1 MKNRINLLDEITIN
15 KIAAGEVVERP
26 ASIVK
31 ELVENSIDAGAD
43 RIIIE
48 VENGG
53 KSLIKITDNG
63 CGIPSSEVK
72 KCFLRHAT
80 SKIDKIDDLFNLF
93 TLGFRGEALASIC
106 AVSKLEMTT
115 KFEDEAVGTKITLVG
130 GNVESKEAVGANTGT
145 SIVIKDLFFNTPAR
159 KKFLKTDHAELMN
172 ITDIVN
178 KLAIGYPNVK
188 FRYLNAGKLMVNTPG
203 DGKLLSAVRSI
214 YSRETAENLIEINYD
229 CSLFKIDG
237 YIGNNNIYR
246 SNRNLQ
252 HVYINGRFVKSKI
265 LYDAIANAYKSII
278 PINKHAICFI
288 NLHLDPDKVDVN
300 IHPGKIEVKFEKENE
315 IKLEIMEYLRAKL
328 LKESLIGKYETFDR
342 VPKDRA
348 VKQEFVAKQGFDDNT
363 FKMNDFG
370 NTNPYINSTSSG
382 LDTKEIKPI
391 DLSDEVDVNS
401 FIKLDDFEEKKKNL
415 EGKHKKEVKPKSEVK
430 SKANESNNS
439 SLKNSNATNKNY
451 SHGFSRY
458 NDNKDIDNKDI
469 DNKINYYGNAKNLEE
484 INKISETESQMA
496 FTADGAIL
504 DSEKRDEIEKKE
516 AGFSLKYYKVIGVI
530 FDTYIVL
537 QKGESMYLMDQ
548 HAAHERVLFERYMNA
563 FHKREVHMQ
572 MLLDPIVLELSS
584 VDMLRVEKNID
595 VFKNFGFEVEIFGM
609 NNILIRGVPNLFGTP
624 QSEKFILELIDN
636 IDKISNNYDLKDD
649 RFAVMACKSA
659 IKANDRIQNIE
670 IESLFRQL
678 EKCENPYTC
687 PHGRPTM
694 VEISKVEIE
703 KMFKRIM

>member
-63 CGIPSSEVK
+63 CGIHSSEVK

-348 VKQEFVAKQGFDDNT
+348 VKQE
-363 FKMNDFG
+363 
-370 NTNPYINSTSSG
+370 
-382 LDTKEIKPI
+382 IKPI

-415 EGKHKKEVKPKSEVK
+415 DGKHKKEVKPKSEVK

-458 NDNKDIDNKDI
+458 NDNKDIDNKI
-469 DNKINYYGNAKNLEE
+469 SYYGNAKNLEE

-504 DSEKRDEIEKKE
+504 DSEKRDDIEKKE
-516 AGFSLKYYKVIGVI
+516 AGFSLKYYKVVGVI

>member
-26 ASIVK
+26 SSIVK

-130 GNVESKEAVGANTGT
+130 GNIEAKEAVGANTGT

-203 DGKLLSAVRSI
+203 DGKLVSAVRSI
-214 YSRETAENLIEINYD
+214 YSREVAENLIEINYD

-265 LYDAIANAYKSII
+265 IYDAIANAYKSII
-278 PINKHAICFI
+278 PINKHAVCFI
-288 NLHLDPDKVDVN
+288 NLHLDPQKVDVN

-315 IKLEIMEYLRAKL
+315 IKLEIMEYIRAKL
-328 LKESLIGKYETFDR
+328 LKQSLIGKYETFDR

-348 VKQEFVAKQGFDDNT
+348 VKQDFSGNA
-363 FKMNDFG
+363 FKNQDFG
-370 NTNPYINSTSSG
+370 NTTTNFSETNTK
-382 LDTKEIKPI
+382 LDDKNIKPI

-401 FIKLDDFEEKKKNL
+401 FIKLDDFEEKKK
-415 EGKHKKEVKPKSEVK
+415 KEI
-430 SKANESNNS
+430 
-439 SLKNSNATNKNY
+439 KNKSNATKNSSFKNY
-451 SHGFSRY
+451 DNKTNKRESYSSGFSSY
-458 NDNKDIDNKDI
+458 NSDVDNYKNNYSSAVKIEDND
-469 DNKINYYGNAKNLEE
+469 
-484 INKISETESQMA
+484 KISETESQMA

-584 VDMLRVEKNID
+584 VDMLQVEKNLD
-595 VFKNFGFEVEIFGM
+595 VFRNFGFEVEIFGM

-649 RFAVMACKSA
+649 RFAIMACKSA

>member
-203 DGKLLSAVRSI
+203 DGKLLSVVRSI

-348 VKQEFVAKQGFDDNT
+348 VKQE
-363 FKMNDFG
+363 
-370 NTNPYINSTSSG
+370 
-382 LDTKEIKPI
+382 IKPI

-458 NDNKDIDNKDI
+458 NDNKDIDNKI
-469 DNKINYYGNAKNLEE
+469 SYYGNAKNLEE

-516 AGFSLKYYKVIGVI
+516 VGFSLKYYKVVGVI

>member
-348 VKQEFVAKQGFDDNT
+348 VKQE
-363 FKMNDFG
+363 
-370 NTNPYINSTSSG
+370 
-382 LDTKEIKPI
+382 IKPI

-401 FIKLDDFEEKKKNL
+401 FIKLDDFEKKKKNL

-430 SKANESNNS
+430 SKANESDNS

-458 NDNKDIDNKDI
+458 NDNKDI

-516 AGFSLKYYKVIGVI
+516 AGFSLKYYKVVGVI

>member
-26 ASIVK
+26 SSIVK

-130 GNVESKEAVGANTGT
+130 GNIEAKEAVGANTGT

-203 DGKLLSAVRSI
+203 DGKLVSAVRSI
-214 YSRETAENLIEINYD
+214 YSREVSENLIEINYD

-265 LYDAIANAYKSII
+265 IYDAIANAYKSII
-278 PINKHAICFI
+278 PINKHAVCFI
-288 NLHLDPDKVDVN
+288 NLHLDPQKVDVN

-315 IKLEIMEYLRAKL
+315 IKLEIMEYIRAKL
-328 LKESLIGKYETFDR
+328 LKQSLIGKFETFDR

-348 VKQEFVAKQGFDDNT
+348 VKQDFSGNA
-363 FKMNDFG
+363 FKNQDFG
-370 NTNPYINSTSSG
+370 NTKTNFSETSTKF
-382 LDTKEIKPI
+382 DDKNIKPI

-401 FIKLDDFEEKKKNL
+401 FIKLDDFEEKKK
-415 EGKHKKEVKPKSEVK
+415 KEVKNKSNATK
-430 SKANESNNS
+430 NT
-439 SLKNSNATNKNY
+439 SLKNYDNKTNKRESY
-451 SHGFSRY
+451 SSGFSSY
-458 NDNKDIDNKDI
+458 NSDMDNYKNSYSSAVKIEDND
-469 DNKINYYGNAKNLEE
+469 
-484 INKISETESQMA
+484 KISETESQMA
-496 FTADGAIL
+496 FTAEGEIL
-504 DSEKRDEIEKKE
+504 DSEKKDEIEKKE
-516 AGFSLKYYKVIGVI
+516 AGFSLKYYKVVGVV

-563 FHKREVHMQ
+563 FHKREVHIQ

-584 VDMLRVEKNID
+584 VDMLQVEKNLDI
-595 VFKNFGFEVEIFGM
+595 FRNFGFEVEIFGM

-649 RFAVMACKSA
+649 RFAIMACKSA

-670 IESLFRQL
+670 IESLFKQL

>member
-348 VKQEFVAKQGFDDNT
+348 VKQE
-363 FKMNDFG
+363 
-370 NTNPYINSTSSG
+370 
-382 LDTKEIKPI
+382 IKPI

-415 EGKHKKEVKPKSEVK
+415 EGKHKKEIKPKSEVK

-458 NDNKDIDNKDI
+458 NDNKDIDNKI
-469 DNKINYYGNAKNLEE
+469 SYYGNAKNLEE

-504 DSEKRDEIEKKE
+504 DSEKRDDIEKKE
-516 AGFSLKYYKVIGVI
+516 AGFSLKYYKVVGVI

>member
-26 ASIVK
+26 SSIVK

-130 GNVESKEAVGANTGT
+130 GNIEAKEAVGANTGT

-203 DGKLLSAVRSI
+203 DGKLVSAVRSI
-214 YSRETAENLIEINYD
+214 YSREVSENLIEINYD

-265 LYDAIANAYKSII
+265 IYDAIANAYKSII
-278 PINKHAICFI
+278 PINKHAVCFI
-288 NLHLDPDKVDVN
+288 NLHLDPQKVDVN

-315 IKLEIMEYLRAKL
+315 IKLEIMEYIRAKL
-328 LKESLIGKYETFDR
+328 LKQSLIGKYETFDR

-348 VKQEFVAKQGFDDNT
+348 VKQDFSGNA
-363 FKMNDFG
+363 FKNQDFG
-370 NTNPYINSTSSG
+370 NTTTNFSETSTKF
-382 LDTKEIKPI
+382 DDKNVKPI

-401 FIKLDDFEEKKKNL
+401 FIKLDDFEEKKK
-415 EGKHKKEVKPKSEVK
+415 KEVKNKSNATK
-430 SKANESNNS
+430 NT
-439 SLKNSNATNKNY
+439 SLKNYDNKTNKRESYSSGFSSYNSDVDNYKNNY
-451 SHGFSRY
+451 SSAVKIED
-458 NDNKDIDNKDI
+458 ND
-469 DNKINYYGNAKNLEE
+469 
-484 INKISETESQMA
+484 KISETESQMA
-496 FTADGAIL
+496 FTAEGEIL
-504 DSEKRDEIEKKE
+504 DSEKKDEIEKKE
-516 AGFSLKYYKVIGVI
+516 AGFSLKYYKVVGVV

-584 VDMLRVEKNID
+584 VDMLQVEKNLDI
-595 VFKNFGFEVEIFGM
+595 FRNFGFEVEIFGM

-649 RFAVMACKSA
+649 RFAIMACKSA

-670 IESLFRQL
+670 IESLFKQL

>member
-26 ASIVK
+26 SSIVK

-130 GNVESKEAVGANTGT
+130 GNIEAKEAVGANTGT

-203 DGKLLSAVRSI
+203 DGKLVSAVRSI
-214 YSRETAENLIEINYD
+214 YSREISENLIEINYD

-265 LYDAIANAYKSII
+265 IYDAIANAYKSII
-278 PINKHAICFI
+278 PINKHAVCFI
-288 NLHLDPDKVDVN
+288 NLHLDPQKVDVN

-315 IKLEIMEYLRAKL
+315 IKLEIMEYIRAKL
-328 LKESLIGKYETFDR
+328 LKQSLIGKFETFDR

-348 VKQEFVAKQGFDDNT
+348 VKQDFSGNA
-363 FKMNDFG
+363 FKNQDFG
-370 NTNPYINSTSSG
+370 NTTTNFSEISTKF
-382 LDTKEIKPI
+382 DDKNIKPI

-401 FIKLDDFEEKKKNL
+401 FIKLDDFEEKKK
-415 EGKHKKEVKPKSEVK
+415 KEVKNKSNATK
-430 SKANESNNS
+430 NT
-439 SLKNSNATNKNY
+439 SLKNYDNKTNKRESY
-451 SHGFSRY
+451 SSGFSSY
-458 NDNKDIDNKDI
+458 NSDMDNYKNSYSSAVKIEDND
-469 DNKINYYGNAKNLEE
+469 
-484 INKISETESQMA
+484 KISETESQMA
-496 FTADGAIL
+496 FTAEGAIL

-516 AGFSLKYYKVIGVI
+516 AGFSLKYYKVVGVV

-584 VDMLRVEKNID
+584 VDMLQVEKNID
-595 VFKNFGFEVEIFGM
+595 VFRNFGFEVEIFGM

-649 RFAVMACKSA
+649 RFAIMACKSA

>member
-26 ASIVK
+26 SSIVK

-130 GNVESKEAVGANTGT
+130 GNIEAKEAVGANTGT

-203 DGKLLSAVRSI
+203 DGKLVSAVRSI
-214 YSRETAENLIEINYD
+214 YSREVSENLIEINYD

-265 LYDAIANAYKSII
+265 IYDAIANAYKSII
-278 PINKHAICFI
+278 PINKHAVCFI
-288 NLHLDPDKVDVN
+288 NLHLDPQKVDVN

-315 IKLEIMEYLRAKL
+315 IKLEIMEYIRAKL
-328 LKESLIGKYETFDR
+328 LKQSLIGKYETFDR

-348 VKQEFVAKQGFDDNT
+348 VKQDFSGNA
-363 FKMNDFG
+363 FKNQDFG
-370 NTNPYINSTSSG
+370 NTTTNFSETSTKFG
-382 LDTKEIKPI
+382 DKNIKPI

-401 FIKLDDFEEKKKNL
+401 FIKLDDFEEKKK
-415 EGKHKKEVKPKSEVK
+415 KEVKNKSNATK
-430 SKANESNNS
+430 NT
-439 SLKNSNATNKNY
+439 SLKNYDNKTNKRESY
-451 SHGFSRY
+451 SSGFSSY
-458 NDNKDIDNKDI
+458 NSDMDNYKNSYSSAVKIEDND
-469 DNKINYYGNAKNLEE
+469 
-484 INKISETESQMA
+484 KISETESQMA
-496 FTADGAIL
+496 FTAEGAIL

-516 AGFSLKYYKVIGVI
+516 AGFSLKYYKVVGVV

-584 VDMLRVEKNID
+584 VDMLQVEKNLDI
-595 VFKNFGFEVEIFGM
+595 FRNFGFEVEIFGM

-649 RFAVMACKSA
+649 RFAIMACKSA

-670 IESLFRQL
+670 IESLFKQL

>member
-26 ASIVK
+26 SSIVK

-130 GNVESKEAVGANTGT
+130 GNIEAKEVVGANTGT

-203 DGKLLSAVRSI
+203 DGKLVSAVRSI
-214 YSRETAENLIEINYD
+214 YSREVAENLIEINYD

-265 LYDAIANAYKSII
+265 IYDAIANAYKSII
-278 PINKHAICFI
+278 PINKHAVCFI
-288 NLHLDPDKVDVN
+288 NLHLDPQKVDVN

-315 IKLEIMEYLRAKL
+315 IKLEIMEYIRAKL
-328 LKESLIGKYETFDR
+328 LKQSLIGKYETFDR

-348 VKQEFVAKQGFDDNT
+348 VKQDFSGNA
-363 FKMNDFG
+363 FKNQDFG
-370 NTNPYINSTSSG
+370 NTTTNFSETNTK
-382 LDTKEIKPI
+382 LDDKNIKPI

-401 FIKLDDFEEKKKNL
+401 FIKLDDFEEKKK
-415 EGKHKKEVKPKSEVK
+415 KEI
-430 SKANESNNS
+430 
-439 SLKNSNATNKNY
+439 KNKSNATKNSSFKNY
-451 SHGFSRY
+451 DNKTNKRESYSSGFSSY
-458 NDNKDIDNKDI
+458 NSDVDNYKNNYSSAVKIEDND
-469 DNKINYYGNAKNLEE
+469 
-484 INKISETESQMA
+484 KISETESQMA

-516 AGFSLKYYKVIGVI
+516 AGFSLKYYKVVGVI

-584 VDMLRVEKNID
+584 VDMLQVEKNLDI
-595 VFKNFGFEVEIFGM
+595 FRNFGFEVEIFGM

-649 RFAVMACKSA
+649 RFAIMACKSA

>member
-26 ASIVK
+26 SSIVK

-130 GNVESKEAVGANTGT
+130 GNIEAKEAVGTNTGT

-203 DGKLLSAVRSI
+203 DGKLVSAVRSI
-214 YSRETAENLIEINYD
+214 YSREVSENLIEINYD

-265 LYDAIANAYKSII
+265 IYDAIANAYKSII
-278 PINKHAICFI
+278 PINKHAVCFI
-288 NLHLDPDKVDVN
+288 NLHLDPQKVDVN

-315 IKLEIMEYLRAKL
+315 IKLEIMEYIRAKL
-328 LKESLIGKYETFDR
+328 LKQSLIGKYETFDR

-348 VKQEFVAKQGFDDNT
+348 VKQDFIEKNNFTTKQGFVEKTDFNNNT
-363 FKMNDFG
+363 FKNQDFG
-370 NTNPYINSTSSG
+370 NISPYSNEINSK
-382 LDTKEIKPI
+382 LDDKEIKPI

-401 FIKLDDFEEKKKNL
+401 FIKLDDFEEKKK
-415 EGKHKKEVKPKSEVK
+415 KEVKTKSSGFK
-430 SKANESNNS
+430 YNNDT
-439 SLKNSNATNKNY
+439 K
-451 SHGFSRY
+451 
-458 NDNKDIDNKDI
+458 
-469 DNKINYYGNAKNLEE
+469 LENN
-484 INKISETESQMA
+484 NKISETESQMA
-496 FTADGAIL
+496 FTAEGEIL
-504 DSEKRDEIEKKE
+504 DSDKKDEIEKKE

-584 VDMLRVEKNID
+584 VDMLQVEKNLDI
-595 VFKNFGFEVEIFGM
+595 FRNFGFEVEIFGM

-649 RFAVMACKSA
+649 RFAIMACKSA

-670 IESLFRQL
+670 IESLFKQL

>member
-26 ASIVK
+26 SSIVK

-130 GNVESKEAVGANTGT
+130 GNIEAKEAVGANTGT
-145 SIVIKDLFFNTPAR
+145 SIVIRDLFFNTPAR

-203 DGKLLSAVRSI
+203 DGKLVSAVRSI
-214 YSRETAENLIEINYD
+214 YSREVSENLIEINYD

-265 LYDAIANAYKSII
+265 IYDAIANAYKSII
-278 PINKHAICFI
+278 PINKHAVCFI
-288 NLHLDPDKVDVN
+288 NLHLDPQKVDVN

-315 IKLEIMEYLRAKL
+315 IKLEIMEYIRAKL
-328 LKESLIGKYETFDR
+328 LKQSLIGKYETFDR

-348 VKQEFVAKQGFDDNT
+348 VKQEFVAKQDFVDKVDFNNNT
-363 FKMNDFG
+363 FDTFKNQDFV
-370 NTNPYINSTSSG
+370 NISPYSNEINSK
-382 LDTKEIKPI
+382 LDDKEIKPI

-401 FIKLDDFEEKKKNL
+401 FIKLDDFEEKKK
-415 EGKHKKEVKPKSEVK
+415 KEVKTKSSGFK
-430 SKANESNNS
+430 YNNDT
-439 SLKNSNATNKNY
+439 K
-451 SHGFSRY
+451 
-458 NDNKDIDNKDI
+458 
-469 DNKINYYGNAKNLEE
+469 LENN
-484 INKISETESQMA
+484 NKISETESQMA

-504 DSEKRDEIEKKE
+504 ETEKKDEIEKKE

-584 VDMLRVEKNID
+584 VDMLQVEKNLDI
-595 VFKNFGFEVEIFGM
+595 FRNFGFEVEIFGM

-636 IDKISNNYDLKDD
+636 IDKISNNYDLK
-649 RFAVMACKSA
+649 
-659 IKANDRIQNIE
+659 NDRIQNIE
-670 IESLFRQL
+670 IESLFKQL

>member
-26 ASIVK
+26 SSIVK

-130 GNVESKEAVGANTGT
+130 GNIEAKEAVGANTGT

-203 DGKLLSAVRSI
+203 DGKLVSAVRSI
-214 YSRETAENLIEINYD
+214 YSREVSENLIEINYD

-265 LYDAIANAYKSII
+265 IYDAIANAYKSII

-288 NLHLDPDKVDVN
+288 NLHLDPQKVDVN

-315 IKLEIMEYLRAKL
+315 IKLEIMEYIRAKL
-328 LKESLIGKYETFDR
+328 LKQSLIGKYETFDR

-348 VKQEFVAKQGFDDNT
+348 VKQDFSGNA
-363 FKMNDFG
+363 FKNQDFG
-370 NTNPYINSTSSG
+370 NTTTNFSETSTKF
-382 LDTKEIKPI
+382 DDKNVKPI

-401 FIKLDDFEEKKKNL
+401 FIKLDDFEEKKK
-415 EGKHKKEVKPKSEVK
+415 KEVKNKSNATK
-430 SKANESNNS
+430 NT
-439 SLKNSNATNKNY
+439 SLKNYDNKTNKRESY
-451 SHGFSRY
+451 SSGFSSY
-458 NDNKDIDNKDI
+458 NSDVDNYKNSYSSAVKIEDND
-469 DNKINYYGNAKNLEE
+469 
-484 INKISETESQMA
+484 KISETESQMA
-496 FTADGAIL
+496 FTAEGAIL

-516 AGFSLKYYKVIGVI
+516 AGFSLKYYKVVGVV

-584 VDMLRVEKNID
+584 VDMLQVEKNLDI
-595 VFKNFGFEVEIFGM
+595 FRNFGFEVEIFGM

-649 RFAVMACKSA
+649 RFAIMACKSA

-670 IESLFRQL
+670 IESLFKQL

>member
-26 ASIVK
+26 SSIVK

-53 KSLIKITDNG
+53 RSLIKITDNG

-130 GNVESKEAVGANTGT
+130 GNIEAKEAVGANTGT

-203 DGKLLSAVRSI
+203 DGKLVSAVRSI
-214 YSRETAENLIEINYD
+214 YSREVSENLIEINYD

-265 LYDAIANAYKSII
+265 IYDAIANAYKSII
-278 PINKHAICFI
+278 PINKHAVCFI
-288 NLHLDPDKVDVN
+288 NLHLDPQKVDVN

-315 IKLEIMEYLRAKL
+315 IKLEIMEYIRAKL
-328 LKESLIGKYETFDR
+328 LKQSLIGKFETFDR

-348 VKQEFVAKQGFDDNT
+348 VKQDFSGNA
-363 FKMNDFG
+363 FKNQDFG
-370 NTNPYINSTSSG
+370 NTTTNFSEISTKF
-382 LDTKEIKPI
+382 DDKNIKPI

-401 FIKLDDFEEKKKNL
+401 FIKLDDFEEKKK
-415 EGKHKKEVKPKSEVK
+415 KEVKNKSNATK
-430 SKANESNNS
+430 NT
-439 SLKNSNATNKNY
+439 SLKNYDNKTNKRESY
-451 SHGFSRY
+451 SSGFSSY
-458 NDNKDIDNKDI
+458 NSDVDNYKNSYSSAVKIEDND
-469 DNKINYYGNAKNLEE
+469 
-484 INKISETESQMA
+484 KISETESQMA
-496 FTADGAIL
+496 FTTEGEIL
-504 DSEKRDEIEKKE
+504 DSEKKDEIEKKE
-516 AGFSLKYYKVIGVI
+516 AGFSLKYYKVVGVV

-584 VDMLRVEKNID
+584 VDMLQVEKNLDI
-595 VFKNFGFEVEIFGM
+595 FRNFGFEVEIFGM

-649 RFAVMACKSA
+649 RFAIMACKSA

>member
-26 ASIVK
+26 SSIVE

-130 GNVESKEAVGANTGT
+130 GNIEAKEAVGANTGT

-203 DGKLLSAVRSI
+203 DGKLVSVVRSI
-214 YSRETAENLIEINYD
+214 YSREVSENLIEINYD

-265 LYDAIANAYKSII
+265 IYDAIANAYKSII
-278 PINKHAICFI
+278 PINKHAVCFI
-288 NLHLDPDKVDVN
+288 NLHLDPRKVDVN

-315 IKLEIMEYLRAKL
+315 IKLEIMEYIRAKL
-328 LKESLIGKYETFDR
+328 LKQSLIGKYETFDR

-348 VKQEFVAKQGFDDNT
+348 VKQEFVEKQEFNNNT
-363 FKMNDFG
+363 FKTQDFASISL
-370 NTNPYINSTSSG
+370 YSSEINSK
-382 LDTKEIKPI
+382 LDDKEIKPI

-401 FIKLDDFEEKKKNL
+401 FIKLDDFEEKKK
-415 EGKHKKEVKPKSEVK
+415 KEVKTKSSGFK
-430 SKANESNNS
+430 YSNDTK
-439 SLKNSNATNKNY
+439 LED
-451 SHGFSRY
+451 
-458 NDNKDIDNKDI
+458 ND
-469 DNKINYYGNAKNLEE
+469 
-484 INKISETESQMA
+484 KISETESQMA
-496 FTADGAIL
+496 FTAEGEIL
-504 DSEKRDEIEKKE
+504 DSDKKDEIEKKE
-516 AGFSLKYYKVIGVI
+516 AGFSLKYYKVVGVV

-584 VDMLRVEKNID
+584 VDMLQVEKNLDI
-595 VFKNFGFEVEIFGM
+595 FRNFGFEVEIFGM

-649 RFAVMACKSA
+649 RFAIMACKSA

-670 IESLFRQL
+670 IESLFKQL

>member
-26 ASIVK
+26 SSIVK

-130 GNVESKEAVGANTGT
+130 GNIEAKEAVGANTGT

-203 DGKLLSAVRSI
+203 DGKLVSAVRSI
-214 YSRETAENLIEINYD
+214 YSREVSENLIEINYD

-265 LYDAIANAYKSII
+265 IYDAIANAYKSII
-278 PINKHAICFI
+278 PINKHAVCFI
-288 NLHLDPDKVDVN
+288 NLHLDPQKVDVN

-315 IKLEIMEYLRAKL
+315 IKLEIMEYIRAKL
-328 LKESLIGKYETFDR
+328 LKQSLIGKYETFDR
-342 VPKDRA
+342 VPKDKSVKQDFA
-348 VKQEFVAKQGFDDNT
+348 AKQEFNNNT
-363 FKMNDFG
+363 FKTQDFAS
-370 NTNPYINSTSSG
+370 TSLYSSEINSKI
-382 LDTKEIKPI
+382 DDKEIKPI

-401 FIKLDDFEEKKKNL
+401 FIKLDDFEEKKK
-415 EGKHKKEVKPKSEVK
+415 KEVKTKSSGFK
-430 SKANESNNS
+430 YSNDT
-439 SLKNSNATNKNY
+439 K
-451 SHGFSRY
+451 
-458 NDNKDIDNKDI
+458 
-469 DNKINYYGNAKNLEE
+469 LENN
-484 INKISETESQMA
+484 NKISEMESQMA
-496 FTADGAIL
+496 FTAEGAIL
-504 DSEKRDEIEKKE
+504 ETEKKDEIEKKE
-516 AGFSLKYYKVIGVI
+516 AGFSLKYYKVIGVV

-584 VDMLRVEKNID
+584 VDMLQVEKNLDI
-595 VFKNFGFEVEIFGM
+595 FRNFGFEVEIFGM

-649 RFAVMACKSA
+649 RFAIMACKSA

>member
-130 GNVESKEAVGANTGT
+130 GNVESKEAVGTNTGT

-348 VKQEFVAKQGFDDNT
+348 VKQE
-363 FKMNDFG
+363 
-370 NTNPYINSTSSG
+370 
-382 LDTKEIKPI
+382 IKPI

-458 NDNKDIDNKDI
+458 NDNKDIDNKI
-469 DNKINYYGNAKNLEE
+469 SYYGNAKNLEE

-516 AGFSLKYYKVIGVI
+516 VGFSLKYYKVVGVI

-584 VDMLRVEKNID
+584 VDMLQVEKNID

>member
-26 ASIVK
+26 SSIVK

-130 GNVESKEAVGANTGT
+130 GNIEAKEAVGANTGT

-203 DGKLLSAVRSI
+203 DGKLVSAVRSI
-214 YSRETAENLIEINYD
+214 YSREVSENLIEINYD

-265 LYDAIANAYKSII
+265 IYDAIANAYKSII
-278 PINKHAICFI
+278 PINKHAVCFI
-288 NLHLDPDKVDVN
+288 NLHLDPQKVDVN

-315 IKLEIMEYLRAKL
+315 IKLEIMEYIRAKL
-328 LKESLIGKYETFDR
+328 LKQSLIGKYETFDR
-342 VPKDRA
+342 VPKDKSVKQDFA
-348 VKQEFVAKQGFDDNT
+348 AKQEFNNNT
-363 FKMNDFG
+363 FKTQDFAS
-370 NTNPYINSTSSG
+370 TSLYSSEINSKI
-382 LDTKEIKPI
+382 DDKEIKPI

-401 FIKLDDFEEKKKNL
+401 FIKLDDFEEKKK
-415 EGKHKKEVKPKSEVK
+415 KEVKTKSSGFK
-430 SKANESNNS
+430 YSNDT
-439 SLKNSNATNKNY
+439 K
-451 SHGFSRY
+451 
-458 NDNKDIDNKDI
+458 
-469 DNKINYYGNAKNLEE
+469 LENN
-484 INKISETESQMA
+484 NKISEMESQMA
-496 FTADGAIL
+496 FTAEGAIL
-504 DSEKRDEIEKKE
+504 ETEKKDEIEKKE
-516 AGFSLKYYKVIGVI
+516 AGFSLKYYKVIGVV

-584 VDMLRVEKNID
+584 VDMLQVEKNID
-595 VFKNFGFEVEIFGM
+595 VFRNFGFEVEIFGM

-649 RFAVMACKSA
+649 RFAIMACKSA

>member
-26 ASIVK
+26 SSIVK

-130 GNVESKEAVGANTGT
+130 GNIEAKEAVGANTGT

-203 DGKLLSAVRSI
+203 DGKLVSAVRSI
-214 YSRETAENLIEINYD
+214 YSREVSENLIEINYD

-237 YIGNNNIYR
+237 YIVNNNIYR

-265 LYDAIANAYKSII
+265 IYDAIANAYKSII
-278 PINKHAICFI
+278 PINKHAVCFI
-288 NLHLDPDKVDVN
+288 NLHLDPQKVDVN

-315 IKLEIMEYLRAKL
+315 IKLEIMEYIRAKL
-328 LKESLIGKYETFDR
+328 LKQSLIGKYETFDR

-348 VKQEFVAKQGFDDNT
+348 VKQDFSGNA
-363 FKMNDFG
+363 FKNQDFG
-370 NTNPYINSTSSG
+370 NTTTNFSETNTK
-382 LDTKEIKPI
+382 LDDKNIKPI

-401 FIKLDDFEEKKKNL
+401 FIKLDDFEEKKK
-415 EGKHKKEVKPKSEVK
+415 KEI
-430 SKANESNNS
+430 
-439 SLKNSNATNKNY
+439 KNKSNATKNSSFKNY
-451 SHGFSRY
+451 DNKTNKRESYSSGFSSY
-458 NDNKDIDNKDI
+458 NSDVDNYKNNYSSAVKIEDND
-469 DNKINYYGNAKNLEE
+469 
-484 INKISETESQMA
+484 KISETESQMA

-516 AGFSLKYYKVIGVI
+516 AGFSLKYYKVVGVV

-584 VDMLRVEKNID
+584 VDMLQVEKNLDI
-595 VFKNFGFEVEIFGM
+595 FRNFGFEVEIFGM

-649 RFAVMACKSA
+649 RFAIMACKSA

>member
-26 ASIVK
+26 SSIVK

-130 GNVESKEAVGANTGT
+130 GNIEAKEAVGANTGT

-203 DGKLLSAVRSI
+203 DGKLVSAVRSI
-214 YSRETAENLIEINYD
+214 YSREVAENLIEINYD

-265 LYDAIANAYKSII
+265 IYDAIANAYKSII
-278 PINKHAICFI
+278 PINKHAVCFI
-288 NLHLDPDKVDVN
+288 NLHLDPQKVDVN

-315 IKLEIMEYLRAKL
+315 IKLEIMEYIRAKL
-328 LKESLIGKYETFDR
+328 LKQSLIGKYETFDR

-348 VKQEFVAKQGFDDNT
+348 VKQDFSGNA
-363 FKMNDFG
+363 FKNQDFG
-370 NTNPYINSTSSG
+370 NTTTNFSETNTK
-382 LDTKEIKPI
+382 LDDKNIKPI

-401 FIKLDDFEEKKKNL
+401 FIKLDDFEEKKK
-415 EGKHKKEVKPKSEVK
+415 KEI
-430 SKANESNNS
+430 
-439 SLKNSNATNKNY
+439 KNKSNATKNSSFKNY
-451 SHGFSRY
+451 DNKTNKRESYSSGFSSY
-458 NDNKDIDNKDI
+458 NSDVDNYKNNYSSAVKIEDND
-469 DNKINYYGNAKNLEE
+469 
-484 INKISETESQMA
+484 KISETESQMA

-516 AGFSLKYYKVIGVI
+516 AGFSLKYYKVVGVV

-584 VDMLRVEKNID
+584 VDMLQVEKNLD
-595 VFKNFGFEVEIFGM
+595 VFRNFGFEVEIFGM

-636 IDKISNNYDLKDD
+636 IDKVSNNYDLKDD
-649 RFAVMACKSA
+649 RFAIMACKSA

>member
-63 CGIPSSEVK
+63 CGIHSSEVK

-348 VKQEFVAKQGFDDNT
+348 VKQE
-363 FKMNDFG
+363 
-370 NTNPYINSTSSG
+370 
-382 LDTKEIKPI
+382 IKPI

-415 EGKHKKEVKPKSEVK
+415 EGKHKKEIKPKSEVK
-430 SKANESNNS
+430 SKANESDNS

-458 NDNKDIDNKDI
+458 NDNKDI

-516 AGFSLKYYKVIGVI
+516 AGFSLKYYKVVGVI

>member
-26 ASIVK
+26 SSIVK

-80 SKIDKIDDLFNLF
+80 SKIDKIEDLFNLF

-115 KFEDEAVGTKITLVG
+115 KYEDEAVGTKITLVG
-130 GNVESKEAVGANTGT
+130 GNIEAKEAVGANTGT
-145 SIVIKDLFFNTPAR
+145 SISIRDLFFNTPAR

-188 FRYLNAGKLMVNTPG
+188 FKYVNSGKVMVNTPG
-203 DGKLLSAVRSI
+203 DGKLLSAIRSI
-214 YSRETAENLIEINYD
+214 YSREMAENLIEINYN

-278 PINKHAICFI
+278 PINKHAICFL
-288 NLHLDPDKVDVN
+288 NLHLDPDKIDVN

-342 VPKDRA
+342 IPKDRSVKQEFA
-348 VKQEFVAKQGFDDNT
+348 AKQEFVAKQEFNDNT
-363 FKMNDFG
+363 FKTQDFE
-370 NTNPYINSTSSG
+370 STSPYSNG
-382 LDTKEIKPI
+382 MNSKIDDKEIKPI

-401 FIKLDDFEEKKKNL
+401 FIKLDDFEDKK
-415 EGKHKKEVKPKSEVK
+415 KKEVKTKSSGFK
-430 SKANESNNS
+430 QNTSKDNNGTNKTENNS
-439 SLKNSNATNKNY
+439 YGFSGYSSNVGSYSGNTDSYINTTNKY
-451 SHGFSRY
+451 D
-458 NDNKDIDNKDI
+458 DNKFD
-469 DNKINYYGNAKNLEE
+469 KN
-484 INKISETESQMA
+484 NKISETESQMA
-496 FTADGAIL
+496 FTREGAIL
-504 DSEKRDEIEKKE
+504 ESEKRDEIEKKE
-516 AGFSLKYYKVIGVI
+516 SGFSLKYYRVVGVI

-548 HAAHERVLFERYMNA
+548 HAAHERVLFERYMSA

-584 VDMLRVEKNID
+584 VDMLQVEKNLE
-595 VFKNFGFEVEIFGM
+595 VFKNFGFEVEIFGL

-649 RFAVMACKSA
+649 RFAIMACKSA

>member
-26 ASIVK
+26 SSIVK

-130 GNVESKEAVGANTGT
+130 GNIEAKEAVGANTGT

-188 FRYLNAGKLMVNTPG
+188 FRYLNSGKLMVNTPG
-203 DGKLLSAVRSI
+203 DGKLVSAVRSI
-214 YSRETAENLIEINYD
+214 YSREVSENLIEINYD

-265 LYDAIANAYKSII
+265 IYDAIANAYKSII
-278 PINKHAICFI
+278 PINKHAVCFI
-288 NLHLDPDKVDVN
+288 NLHLDPQKVDVN

-315 IKLEIMEYLRAKL
+315 IKLEIMEYIRAKL
-328 LKESLIGKYETFDR
+328 LKQSLIGKYETFDR
-342 VPKDRA
+342 APKDRA
-348 VKQEFVAKQGFDDNT
+348 VKQDFSGNA
-363 FKMNDFG
+363 FKNQDFG
-370 NTNPYINSTSSG
+370 NTTTNFSETSTK
-382 LDTKEIKPI
+382 LDDKNIKPI

-401 FIKLDDFEEKKKNL
+401 FIKLDDFEEKKK
-415 EGKHKKEVKPKSEVK
+415 KEVKNKSNATK
-430 SKANESNNS
+430 NT
-439 SLKNSNATNKNY
+439 SLKNHDNKTNKRESY
-451 SHGFSRY
+451 SSGFSSY
-458 NDNKDIDNKDI
+458 NSDVDNYKNSYSSAVKIEDND
-469 DNKINYYGNAKNLEE
+469 
-484 INKISETESQMA
+484 KISETESQMA
-496 FTADGAIL
+496 FTAEGAIL

-516 AGFSLKYYKVIGVI
+516 AGFSLKYYKVVGVV

-584 VDMLRVEKNID
+584 VDMLQVEKNLDI
-595 VFKNFGFEVEIFGM
+595 FRNFGFEVEIFGM

-649 RFAVMACKSA
+649 RFAIMACKSA

>member
-26 ASIVK
+26 SSIVK

-130 GNVESKEAVGANTGT
+130 GNIEAKEAVGANTGT

-203 DGKLLSAVRSI
+203 DGKLVSAVRSI
-214 YSRETAENLIEINYD
+214 YSREVSENLIEINYD

-265 LYDAIANAYKSII
+265 IYDAIANAYKSII
-278 PINKHAICFI
+278 PINKHAVCFI
-288 NLHLDPDKVDVN
+288 NLHLDPQKVDVN

-315 IKLEIMEYLRAKL
+315 IKLEIMEYIRAKL
-328 LKESLIGKYETFDR
+328 LKQSLIGKFETFDR

-348 VKQEFVAKQGFDDNT
+348 VKQDFSGNA
-363 FKMNDFG
+363 FKNQDFG
-370 NTNPYINSTSSG
+370 NTTTNFSETSTKFG
-382 LDTKEIKPI
+382 DKNIKPI

-401 FIKLDDFEEKKKNL
+401 FIKLDDFEEKKK
-415 EGKHKKEVKPKSEVK
+415 KEVKNKSNATK
-430 SKANESNNS
+430 NT
-439 SLKNSNATNKNY
+439 SLKNYDNKTNKRESY
-451 SHGFSRY
+451 SSGFSSY
-458 NDNKDIDNKDI
+458 NSDVDNYKNSYSSAVKIEDND
-469 DNKINYYGNAKNLEE
+469 
-484 INKISETESQMA
+484 KISETESQMA
-496 FTADGAIL
+496 FTAEGEIL
-504 DSEKRDEIEKKE
+504 DSEKKDEIEKKE
-516 AGFSLKYYKVIGVI
+516 AGFSLKYYKVVGVV

-584 VDMLRVEKNID
+584 VDMLQVEKNLDI
-595 VFKNFGFEVEIFGM
+595 FRNFGFEVEIFGM

-649 RFAVMACKSA
+649 RFAIMACKSA

>member
-26 ASIVK
+26 SSIVK

-130 GNVESKEAVGANTGT
+130 GNIEAKEAVGANTGT

-188 FRYLNAGKLMVNTPG
+188 FRYLNAGKLMINTPG
-203 DGKLLSAVRSI
+203 DGKLVSAVRSI
-214 YSRETAENLIEINYD
+214 YSREVSENLIEINYD

-265 LYDAIANAYKSII
+265 IYDAIANAYKSII

-288 NLHLDPDKVDVN
+288 NLHLDPRKVDVN

-315 IKLEIMEYLRAKL
+315 IKLEIMEYIRAKL
-328 LKESLIGKYETFDR
+328 LKQSLIGKFETFDR
-342 VPKDRA
+342 VPKDRT
-348 VKQEFVAKQGFDDNT
+348 VKQDFSGNA
-363 FKMNDFG
+363 FKNQDFG
-370 NTNPYINSTSSG
+370 NTMTNFSETSTK
-382 LDTKEIKPI
+382 LDDKNIKPI

-401 FIKLDDFEEKKKNL
+401 FIKLDDFEEKKK
-415 EGKHKKEVKPKSEVK
+415 KEVKNKSNATK
-430 SKANESNNS
+430 NT
-439 SLKNSNATNKNY
+439 SLKNYDNKTNKRESY
-451 SHGFSRY
+451 SSGFSSY
-458 NDNKDIDNKDI
+458 NSDVDNYKNSYSSAVKIEDN
-469 DNKINYYGNAKNLEE
+469 
-484 INKISETESQMA
+484 NKISETESQMA
-496 FTADGAIL
+496 FTAEGAIL

-516 AGFSLKYYKVIGVI
+516 AGFSLKYYKVVGVV

-584 VDMLRVEKNID
+584 VDMLQVEKNLDI
-595 VFKNFGFEVEIFGM
+595 FRNFGFEVEIFGM

-649 RFAVMACKSA
+649 RFAIMACKSA

>member
-26 ASIVK
+26 SSIVK

-130 GNVESKEAVGANTGT
+130 GNIEAKEAVGANTGT

-203 DGKLLSAVRSI
+203 DGKLVSAVRSI
-214 YSRETAENLIEINYD
+214 YSREVAENLIEINYD

-265 LYDAIANAYKSII
+265 IYDAIANAYKSII
-278 PINKHAICFI
+278 PINKHAVCFI
-288 NLHLDPDKVDVN
+288 NLHLDPQKVDVN

-315 IKLEIMEYLRAKL
+315 IKLEIMEYIRAKL
-328 LKESLIGKYETFDR
+328 LKQSLIGKYETFDR
-342 VPKDRA
+342 IPKDRA
-348 VKQEFVAKQGFDDNT
+348 VKQDFSGNA
-363 FKMNDFG
+363 FKNQDFG
-370 NTNPYINSTSSG
+370 NTTTNFSETNTK
-382 LDTKEIKPI
+382 LDDKNIKPI

-401 FIKLDDFEEKKKNL
+401 FIKLDDFEEKKK
-415 EGKHKKEVKPKSEVK
+415 KEI
-430 SKANESNNS
+430 
-439 SLKNSNATNKNY
+439 KNKSNATKNSSFKNY
-451 SHGFSRY
+451 DNKTNKRESYSSGFSSY
-458 NDNKDIDNKDI
+458 NSDVDNYKNNYSSAVKIEDND
-469 DNKINYYGNAKNLEE
+469 
-484 INKISETESQMA
+484 KISETESQMA

-516 AGFSLKYYKVIGVI
+516 AGFSLKYYKVVGVV

-584 VDMLRVEKNID
+584 VDMLQVEKNID
-595 VFKNFGFEVEIFGM
+595 VFRNFGFEVEIFGM

-649 RFAVMACKSA
+649 RFAIMACKSA

>member
-26 ASIVK
+26 SSIVK

-130 GNVESKEAVGANTGT
+130 GNIEAKEAVGTNTGT

-188 FRYLNAGKLMVNTPG
+188 FRYLNSGKLMVNTPG
-203 DGKLLSAVRSI
+203 DGKLVSAVRSI
-214 YSRETAENLIEINYD
+214 YSREVSENLIEINYD

-265 LYDAIANAYKSII
+265 IYDAIANAYKSII
-278 PINKHAICFI
+278 PINKHAVCFI
-288 NLHLDPDKVDVN
+288 NLHLDPQKVDVN

-315 IKLEIMEYLRAKL
+315 IKLEIMEYIRAKL
-328 LKESLIGKYETFDR
+328 LKQSLIGKYETFDR

-348 VKQEFVAKQGFDDNT
+348 VKQDFIEENNFTTKQGFIEKTDFNNNT
-363 FKMNDFG
+363 FKNQDFG
-370 NTNPYINSTSSG
+370 NASPYSNEINSK
-382 LDTKEIKPI
+382 LDDKEIKPI

-401 FIKLDDFEEKKKNL
+401 FIKLDDFEEKKK
-415 EGKHKKEVKPKSEVK
+415 KEVKTKSSGFK
-430 SKANESNNS
+430 YSNDT
-439 SLKNSNATNKNY
+439 K
-451 SHGFSRY
+451 
-458 NDNKDIDNKDI
+458 
-469 DNKINYYGNAKNLEE
+469 LENN
-484 INKISETESQMA
+484 NKISETESQMA
-496 FTADGAIL
+496 FTAEGAIL

-516 AGFSLKYYKVIGVI
+516 AGFSLKYYKVVGVV

-584 VDMLRVEKNID
+584 VDMLQVEKNLDI
-595 VFKNFGFEVEIFGM
+595 FRNFGFEVEIFGM

-649 RFAVMACKSA
+649 RFAIMACKSA

-670 IESLFRQL
+670 IEYLFKQL

>member
-26 ASIVK
+26 SSIVK

-130 GNVESKEAVGANTGT
+130 GNIEAKEVVGANTGT

-203 DGKLLSAVRSI
+203 DGKLVSAVRSI
-214 YSRETAENLIEINYD
+214 YSREVAENLIEINYD

-265 LYDAIANAYKSII
+265 IYDAIANAYKSII
-278 PINKHAICFI
+278 PINKHAVCFI
-288 NLHLDPDKVDVN
+288 NLHLDPQKVDVN

-315 IKLEIMEYLRAKL
+315 IKLEIMEYIRAKL
-328 LKESLIGKYETFDR
+328 LKQSLIGKYETFDR

-348 VKQEFVAKQGFDDNT
+348 VKQDFSGNA
-363 FKMNDFG
+363 FKNQDFG
-370 NTNPYINSTSSG
+370 NTTTNFSETNTK
-382 LDTKEIKPI
+382 LDDKNIKPI

-401 FIKLDDFEEKKKNL
+401 FIKLDDFEEKKK
-415 EGKHKKEVKPKSEVK
+415 KEI
-430 SKANESNNS
+430 
-439 SLKNSNATNKNY
+439 KNKSNATKNSSFKNY
-451 SHGFSRY
+451 DNKTNKRESYSSGFSSY
-458 NDNKDIDNKDI
+458 NSDVDNYKNNYSSAVKIEDND
-469 DNKINYYGNAKNLEE
+469 
-484 INKISETESQMA
+484 KISETESQMA

-516 AGFSLKYYKVIGVI
+516 AGFSLKYYKVVGVV

-584 VDMLRVEKNID
+584 VDMLQVEKNID
-595 VFKNFGFEVEIFGM
+595 VFRNFGFEVEIFGM

-649 RFAVMACKSA
+649 RFAIMACKSA

>member
-26 ASIVK
+26 SSIVK

-130 GNVESKEAVGANTGT
+130 GNIEAKEAVGANTGT

-203 DGKLLSAVRSI
+203 DGKLVSAVRSI
-214 YSRETAENLIEINYD
+214 YSREVSENLIEINYE

-252 HVYINGRFVKSKI
+252 HIYINGRFVKSKI
-265 LYDAIANAYKSII
+265 IYDAIANAYKSII
-278 PINKHAICFI
+278 PINKHAVCFI
-288 NLHLDPDKVDVN
+288 NLHLDPQKVDVN

-315 IKLEIMEYLRAKL
+315 IKLEIMEYIRAKL
-328 LKESLIGKYETFDR
+328 LKQSLIGKYETFDR

-348 VKQEFVAKQGFDDNT
+348 VKQDFIEKNNFTTKQDFVEKTDFNNNT
-363 FKMNDFG
+363 FKNQDFG
-370 NTNPYINSTSSG
+370 NASQYSNEMNSKI
-382 LDTKEIKPI
+382 DDKEIKPI

-401 FIKLDDFEEKKKNL
+401 FIKLDDFEEKKK
-415 EGKHKKEVKPKSEVK
+415 KEVKTKSSGFK
-430 SKANESNNS
+430 YNNDTK
-439 SLKNSNATNKNY
+439 LED
-451 SHGFSRY
+451 
-458 NDNKDIDNKDI
+458 NDKR
-469 DNKINYYGNAKNLEE
+469 
-484 INKISETESQMA
+484 SETESQMA
-496 FTADGAIL
+496 FTAEGEIL
-504 DSEKRDEIEKKE
+504 DSEKKE
-516 AGFSLKYYKVIGVI
+516 AGFSLKYYKVVGVV

-584 VDMLRVEKNID
+584 VDMLQVEKNLDI
-595 VFKNFGFEVEIFGM
+595 FRNFGFEVEIFGM

-649 RFAVMACKSA
+649 RFAIMACKSA

-670 IESLFRQL
+670 IESLFKQL

>member
-130 GNVESKEAVGANTGT
+130 GNVESKEAVGTNTGT

-348 VKQEFVAKQGFDDNT
+348 VKQE
-363 FKMNDFG
+363 
-370 NTNPYINSTSSG
+370 
-382 LDTKEIKPI
+382 IKPI

-458 NDNKDIDNKDI
+458 NDNKDIDNKI
-469 DNKINYYGNAKNLEE
+469 SYYGNAKNLEE

-516 AGFSLKYYKVIGVI
+516 AGFSLKYYKVVGVI

>member
-63 CGIPSSEVK
+63 CGIHSSEVK

-348 VKQEFVAKQGFDDNT
+348 VKQE
-363 FKMNDFG
+363 
-370 NTNPYINSTSSG
+370 
-382 LDTKEIKPI
+382 IKPI

-430 SKANESNNS
+430 SKANESYNS
-439 SLKNSNATNKNY
+439 SLKNSNSTNKNY

-458 NDNKDIDNKDI
+458 NDNKDIDNKI
-469 DNKINYYGNAKNLEE
+469 SYYGNAKNLEE

-516 AGFSLKYYKVIGVI
+516 VGFSLKYYKVVGVI

>member
-348 VKQEFVAKQGFDDNT
+348 VKQDFVAKQGFDDNT
-363 FKMNDFG
+363 LKMNDFG
-370 NTNPYINSTSSG
+370 NTSPYINSTSSG

-469 DNKINYYGNAKNLEE
+469 DNKINYYGNDKNLEE

>member
-26 ASIVK
+26 SSIVK

-130 GNVESKEAVGANTGT
+130 GNIEAKEAVGANTGT

-203 DGKLLSAVRSI
+203 DGKLVSAVRSI
-214 YSRETAENLIEINYD
+214 YSREVAENLIEINYD

-265 LYDAIANAYKSII
+265 IYDAIANAYKSII
-278 PINKHAICFI
+278 PINKHAVCFI
-288 NLHLDPDKVDVN
+288 NLHLDPQKVDVN

-315 IKLEIMEYLRAKL
+315 IKLEIMEYIRAKL
-328 LKESLIGKYETFDR
+328 LKQSLIGKYETFDR

-348 VKQEFVAKQGFDDNT
+348 VKQDFSGNA
-363 FKMNDFG
+363 FKNQDFG
-370 NTNPYINSTSSG
+370 NTTTNFSETNTK
-382 LDTKEIKPI
+382 LDDKNIKPI

-401 FIKLDDFEEKKKNL
+401 FIKLDDFEEKKK
-415 EGKHKKEVKPKSEVK
+415 KEIKDK
-430 SKANESNNS
+430 
-439 SLKNSNATNKNY
+439 SNATKNSSFKNY
-451 SHGFSRY
+451 DNKTNKRESYSSGFSSY
-458 NDNKDIDNKDI
+458 NSDVDNYKNNYSNAVKIEDND
-469 DNKINYYGNAKNLEE
+469 
-484 INKISETESQMA
+484 KISETESQMA

-516 AGFSLKYYKVIGVI
+516 AGFSLKYYKVVGVV

-584 VDMLRVEKNID
+584 VDMLQVEKNID
-595 VFKNFGFEVEIFGM
+595 VFRNFGFEVEIFGM

-649 RFAVMACKSA
+649 RFAIMACKSA

>member
-26 ASIVK
+26 SSIVK

-130 GNVESKEAVGANTGT
+130 GNIEAKEAVGANTGT

-188 FRYLNAGKLMVNTPG
+188 FRYLNSGKLMVNTPG
-203 DGKLLSAVRSI
+203 DGKLVSAVRSI
-214 YSRETAENLIEINYD
+214 YSREVSENLIEINYD

-265 LYDAIANAYKSII
+265 IYDAIANAYKSII
-278 PINKHAICFI
+278 PINKHAVCFI
-288 NLHLDPDKVDVN
+288 NLHLDPQKVDVN

-315 IKLEIMEYLRAKL
+315 IKLEIMEYIRAKL
-328 LKESLIGKYETFDR
+328 LKQSLIGKFETFDR

-348 VKQEFVAKQGFDDNT
+348 VKQDFSGNA
-363 FKMNDFG
+363 FKNQDFG
-370 NTNPYINSTSSG
+370 NTTTNFSETSTKF
-382 LDTKEIKPI
+382 DDKNVKPI

-401 FIKLDDFEEKKKNL
+401 FIKLDDFEEKKK
-415 EGKHKKEVKPKSEVK
+415 KEVKNKSNATK
-430 SKANESNNS
+430 NT
-439 SLKNSNATNKNY
+439 SLKNYDNKTNKRESY
-451 SHGFSRY
+451 SSGFSSY
-458 NDNKDIDNKDI
+458 NSDVDNYKNSYSSAVKIEDND
-469 DNKINYYGNAKNLEE
+469 
-484 INKISETESQMA
+484 KISETESQMA
-496 FTADGAIL
+496 FTAEGAIL
-504 DSEKRDEIEKKE
+504 DSEKRDKIEKKE
-516 AGFSLKYYKVIGVI
+516 AGFSLKYYKVVGVV

-584 VDMLRVEKNID
+584 VDMLQVEKNLDI
-595 VFKNFGFEVEIFGM
+595 FRNFGFEVEIFGM

-649 RFAVMACKSA
+649 RFAIMACKSA

-670 IESLFRQL
+670 IESLFKQL

>member
-26 ASIVK
+26 SSIVK

-130 GNVESKEAVGANTGT
+130 GNIEAKEVVGANTGT

-203 DGKLLSAVRSI
+203 DGKLVSAVRSI
-214 YSRETAENLIEINYD
+214 YSREVAENLIEINYD

-265 LYDAIANAYKSII
+265 IYDAIANAYKSII
-278 PINKHAICFI
+278 PINKHAVCFI
-288 NLHLDPDKVDVN
+288 NLHLDPQKVDVN

-315 IKLEIMEYLRAKL
+315 IKLEIMEYIRAKL
-328 LKESLIGKYETFDR
+328 LKQSLIGKYETFDR

-348 VKQEFVAKQGFDDNT
+348 VKQDFSGNAFKNQDFENTTTNFSETNTKLDDKN
-363 FKMNDFG
+363 
-370 NTNPYINSTSSG
+370 
-382 LDTKEIKPI
+382 IKPI

-401 FIKLDDFEEKKKNL
+401 FIKLDDFEEKKK
-415 EGKHKKEVKPKSEVK
+415 KEI
-430 SKANESNNS
+430 
-439 SLKNSNATNKNY
+439 KNKSNATKNSSFKNY
-451 SHGFSRY
+451 DNKTNKRESYSSGFSSY
-458 NDNKDIDNKDI
+458 NSDVDNYKNNYSSAVKIEDND
-469 DNKINYYGNAKNLEE
+469 
-484 INKISETESQMA
+484 KISETESQMA

-516 AGFSLKYYKVIGVI
+516 AGFSLKYYKVVGVV

-584 VDMLRVEKNID
+584 VDMLQVEKNID
-595 VFKNFGFEVEIFGM
+595 VFRNFGFEVEIFGM

-649 RFAVMACKSA
+649 RFAIMACKSA

>member
-31 ELVENSIDAGAD
+31 ELVENSIDAVAD

-348 VKQEFVAKQGFDDNT
+348 VKQE
-363 FKMNDFG
+363 
-370 NTNPYINSTSSG
+370 
-382 LDTKEIKPI
+382 IKPI

-458 NDNKDIDNKDI
+458 NDNKDIDNKI
-469 DNKINYYGNAKNLEE
+469 SYYGNAKNLEE

-516 AGFSLKYYKVIGVI
+516 VGFSLKYYKVVGVI

>member
-348 VKQEFVAKQGFDDNT
+348 VKQE
-363 FKMNDFG
+363 
-370 NTNPYINSTSSG
+370 
-382 LDTKEIKPI
+382 IKPI

-401 FIKLDDFEEKKKNL
+401 FIKLDDFKEKKKNL
-415 EGKHKKEVKPKSEVK
+415 EGKPKSEVK
-430 SKANESNNS
+430 SKANESDNS

-458 NDNKDIDNKDI
+458 NDNKDIDNKI
-469 DNKINYYGNAKNLEE
+469 SYYGNAKNLEE

-516 AGFSLKYYKVIGVI
+516 AGFSLKYYKVVGVI

>member
-26 ASIVK
+26 SSIVK

-130 GNVESKEAVGANTGT
+130 GNIEAKEAVGANTGT

-203 DGKLLSAVRSI
+203 DGKLVSAVRSI
-214 YSRETAENLIEINYD
+214 YSREISENLIEINYD
-229 CSLFKIDG
+229 CSLFKIAG

-265 LYDAIANAYKSII
+265 IYDAIANAYKSII
-278 PINKHAICFI
+278 PINKHAVCFI
-288 NLHLDPDKVDVN
+288 NLHLDPQKVDVN

-315 IKLEIMEYLRAKL
+315 IKLEIMEYIRAKL
-328 LKESLIGKYETFDR
+328 LKQSLIGKFETFDR

-348 VKQEFVAKQGFDDNT
+348 VKQDFSGNA
-363 FKMNDFG
+363 FKNQDFG
-370 NTNPYINSTSSG
+370 NTKTNFSETSTKF
-382 LDTKEIKPI
+382 DDKNIKPI

-401 FIKLDDFEEKKKNL
+401 FIKLDDFEEKKK
-415 EGKHKKEVKPKSEVK
+415 KEVKNKSNATK
-430 SKANESNNS
+430 NT
-439 SLKNSNATNKNY
+439 SLKNYDNKTNKRESY
-451 SHGFSRY
+451 SSGFSSY
-458 NDNKDIDNKDI
+458 NSDVDNYKNSYSSAVKIEDND
-469 DNKINYYGNAKNLEE
+469 
-484 INKISETESQMA
+484 KISETESQMA
-496 FTADGAIL
+496 FTAEGEIL
-504 DSEKRDEIEKKE
+504 DSEKKDEIEKKE
-516 AGFSLKYYKVIGVI
+516 AGFSLKYYKVVGVV

-584 VDMLRVEKNID
+584 VDMLQVEKNLDI
-595 VFKNFGFEVEIFGM
+595 FRNFGFEVEIFGM

-649 RFAVMACKSA
+649 RFAIMACKSA

>member
-26 ASIVK
+26 SSIVK

-130 GNVESKEAVGANTGT
+130 GNIEAKEAVGANTGT

-203 DGKLLSAVRSI
+203 DGKLVSAVRSI
-214 YSRETAENLIEINYD
+214 YSREVSENLIEINYD

-265 LYDAIANAYKSII
+265 IYDAIANAYKSII
-278 PINKHAICFI
+278 PINKHAVCFI
-288 NLHLDPDKVDVN
+288 NLHLDPKKVDVN

-315 IKLEIMEYLRAKL
+315 IKLEIMEYIRAKL
-328 LKESLIGKYETFDR
+328 LKQSLIGKYETFDR

-348 VKQEFVAKQGFDDNT
+348 VKQDFSGNA
-363 FKMNDFG
+363 FKNQDFG
-370 NTNPYINSTSSG
+370 NTTTNFSETSTKF
-382 LDTKEIKPI
+382 DDKNIKPI

-401 FIKLDDFEEKKKNL
+401 FIKLDDFEEKKK
-415 EGKHKKEVKPKSEVK
+415 KEVKNKSNATK
-430 SKANESNNS
+430 NT
-439 SLKNSNATNKNY
+439 SLKNYDNKTNKRESY
-451 SHGFSRY
+451 SSGFSSY
-458 NDNKDIDNKDI
+458 NNDVDNYKNSYSSDVKIEDND
-469 DNKINYYGNAKNLEE
+469 
-484 INKISETESQMA
+484 KISETESQMA
-496 FTADGAIL
+496 FTAEGVIL

-516 AGFSLKYYKVIGVI
+516 AGFSLKYYKVVGVV

-584 VDMLRVEKNID
+584 VDMLQVEKNLDI
-595 VFKNFGFEVEIFGM
+595 FRNFGFEVEIFGM

-649 RFAVMACKSA
+649 RFAIMACKSA

-670 IESLFRQL
+670 IESLFKQL